1 MTSINPLQVVSRVI
15 AKAQS
20 AGISKAD
27 IAKRMNTSIG
37 IVTRL
42 ERCNL
47 DASVELVQ
55 RLADATGTRL
65 SIRFLPQ

>member
-1 MTSINPLQVVSRVI
+1 MINTNPLQVVSQFI
-15 AKAQS
+15 AKELRK
-20 AGISKAD
+20 GISKED
-27 IAKRMNTSIG
+27 IAKKMNTSVG

-65 SIRFLPQ
+65 SIRFLPL